1 MFVRN
6 IESTWGNA
14 TQMNLLDKLVFPYAV
29 PNWGHDSEISELLG
43 FESPQYFSRRFKAV
57 TGLSPTEYSR
67 IVSSF

>member
-29 PNWGHDSEISELLG
+29 PNWGRDSEISELLG
-43 FESPQYFSRRFKAV
+43 DRVNLQSEEDENFYHSEEFLIKA
-57 TGLSPTEYSR
+57 
-67 IVSSF
+67 

>member
-29 PNWGHDSEISELLG
+29 SNWGHDSEISELLG
-43 FESPQYFSRRFKAV
+43 DRVNLQSEEDENFYRSEEFLIKA
-57 TGLSPTEYSR
+57 
-67 IVSSF
+67 

>member
-29 PNWGHDSEISELLG
+29 PNWGHDSEIFELLG
-43 FESPQYFSRRFKAV
+43 DRVNLQSEEDENFYRSEEFLIKA
-57 TGLSPTEYSR
+57 
-67 IVSSF
+67 

>member
-29 PNWGHDSEISELLG
+29 LNWGHDSEISELLG
-43 FESPQYFSRRFKAV
+43 ERVNLQSEEDENFYRSEEFLIKA
-57 TGLSPTEYSR
+57 
-67 IVSSF
+67 

>member
-29 PNWGHDSEISELLG
+29 PNWGYDSEISELLG
-43 FESPQYFSRRFKAV
+43 DRVNLQSEEDENFYRSEEFLIKA
-57 TGLSPTEYSR
+57 
-67 IVSSF
+67 

>member
-29 PNWGHDSEISELLG
+29 PNWGHDSEISELHGDRVNLQSEEDEN
-43 FESPQYFSRRFKAV
+43 FYRSEEFLIKA
-57 TGLSPTEYSR
+57 
-67 IVSSF
+67 

>member
-29 PNWGHDSEISELLG
+29 PNWGHDSEIPELLG
-43 FESPQYFSRRFKAV
+43 DRVNLQSEEDENFYRSEEFLIKA
-57 TGLSPTEYSR
+57 
-67 IVSSF
+67 